1 MAERTIDLTGS
12 KILVVDDVPNNL
24 DVLCPLLEE
33 AGYRL
38 YVANNGKT
46 ALTLANKLC
55 PDLILLDVMMPDMNG
70 YEVCKCLKAEEKT
83 CSIPV
88 IFLSAQNDESSL
100 VTGFEVGGVDYVSK
114 PFRKVELLARIE
126 NHLML
131 ARLKYDFEN
140 QVEARSC
147 ELAQEKA
154 R

>member
-1 MAERTIDLTGS
+1 MSEKTIDLTGS

-46 ALTLANKLC
+46 ALNLANKLC

-83 CSIPV
+83 RAIPV

-140 QVEARSC
+140 QVEVRSR
-147 ELAQEKA
+147 ELAEEKA
-154 R
+154 S